1 MTRREM
7 LLLLDQ
13 IVEVEPGTLSESDS
27 LASIDGWDSL
37 AVIVFQAEVD
47 EKLGMVAQPAELARC
62 KTVQDLINL
71 VDDQLTAA

>member
-13 IVEVEPGTLSESDS
+13 IVEVEPGTLTEADPLSGI
-27 LASIDGWDSL
+27 AGWDSL

-47 EKLGMVAQPAELARC
+47 ERLGIVAQPTDLARC
-62 KTVQDLINL
+62 QTVRDLIDL
-71 VDDQLTAA
+71 VGDQLVAV

>member
-1 MTRREM
+1 MTRQDM
-7 LLLLDQ
+7 LLMLDQ

-47 EKLGMVAQPAELARC
+47 EKLGTVSQPADLARC
-62 KTVQDLINL
+62 KTVRDLIDL

>member
-7 LLLLDQ
+7 LNLLDT

-27 LASIDGWDSL
+27 LNEVAGWDSL

-47 EKLGMVAQPAELARC
+47 ERFGMVAQPTDLARC
-62 KTVQDLINL
+62 TKVGDLIDLVQDHL
-71 VDDQLTAA
+71 VAA